1 MLLDQA
7 NGVLFSA
14 IAAPFNSKA
23 FTHSTVEMAIPFLG
37 RTASVCH
44 GPATTIGNPVECI
57 LVGADGEVDFFHLG
71 CELQNVLGGVQ
82 LCLLEHG
89 RGEALARRQGEQ
101 TQNILHH
108 TELAADADGRGTEAK
123 IQARVGRQPGLQQI
137 AVVHAEFL
145 VARLQARIVDRRDA

>member
-1 MLLDQA
+1 M
-7 NGVLFSA
+7 
-14 IAAPFNSKA
+14 
-23 FTHSTVEMAIPFLG
+23 
-37 RTASVCH
+37 
-44 GPATTIGNPVECI
+44 
-57 LVGADGEVDFFHLG
+57 
-71 CELQNVLGGVQ
+71 LGGVQ

-145 VARLQARIVDRRDA
+145 VARLQARIVDWRDA